1 MGKKIVDEDMRL
13 NIKING
19 NEAKNELFEL
29 EEKVRDLRGEND
41 KLEKSIDKYGKQIE
55 RNEKQVAKY
64 TKTLEKEREN
74 VAKQEKAYA
83 SARSSMTTMYN
94 SYKKLDQAGKESK
107 YGQRLL
113 EDIRKQEEIVRRS
126 GESGRK
132 SVLAVENLEK
142 SLKRLEAENTKL
154 IKRREED
161 TATLKRNRAELEAN
175 GGKVERLWKNLDI
188 TTLSIEELNREITK
202 TGALFRRTDPNDPK
216 WKEYQRTLVAL
227 RKRHTELSAQAQA
240 THGFLCRVADG
251 VNKYWNLVVSGMAS
265 FTGIIF
271 GIKSAINKYVEFT
284 DVIADVQ
291 KTTNLAKEEVIE
303 LGEELKKYDTRSAQ
317 EELMGLARIGG
328 EVGYRGEG

>member
-29 EEKVRDLRGEND
+29 EEKVRDLRVEND

-142 SLKRLEAENTKL
+142 SLKKLETQN
-154 IKRREED
+154 IF
-161 TATLKRNRAELEAN
+161 AT
-175 GGKVERLWKNLDI
+175 
-188 TTLSIEELNREITK
+188 
-202 TGALFRRTDPNDPK
+202 
-216 WKEYQRTLVAL
+216 
-227 RKRHTELSAQAQA
+227 
-240 THGFLCRVADG
+240 
-251 VNKYWNLVVSGMAS
+251 
-265 FTGIIF
+265 
-271 GIKSAINKYVEFT
+271 
-284 DVIADVQ
+284 
-291 KTTNLAKEEVIE
+291 
-303 LGEELKKYDTRSAQ
+303 
-317 EELMGLARIGG
+317 
-328 EVGYRGEG
+328 